1 MLRGNPQQSPSLH
14 NGQNDFPI
22 QPCPSCHKQFELQSG
37 KKSRPGCK
45 LQSVKLKIKIP
56 PTQPAPPL
64 STHICAF
71 AQDIRLLWMS
81 DSWTPKS
88 FAEISSIWE
97 ETSSFADFFT
107 LVLLACTN
115 IASIFMMVDFLQ
127 EAFAS
132 ETTLS
137 KGEHKALKASSWSYM
152 SRKALASLQ
161 A

>member
-37 KKSRPGCK
+37 KNPGRVASCNPLNSKSK
-45 LQSVKLKIKIP
+45 S

-81 DSWTPKS
+81 DSSTPKS

-107 LVLLACTN
+107 LVLLARTN